1 MQAIIIKDLTA
12 NHLTT
17 QTINLH
23 SRLTTL
29 TMPQAPLGPDTQVE
43 ARSNF
48 LTEIFPILLLED
60 DMEGTRIA
68 SSPTTY
74 PSESAHERMEVP
86 GRSESVTNAETLCW
100 VNSSGQ
106 CQACSI

>member
-1 MQAIIIKDLTA
+1 MQAIITEDLTA
-12 NHLTT
+12 KHLTI
-17 QTINLH
+17 QIINIH
-23 SRLTTL
+23 SRPTTL
-29 TMPQAPLGPDTQVE
+29 TMPQAPLGPDIQVE
-43 ARSNF
+43 VRSNF
-48 LTEIFPILLLED
+48 LTEIFPILLLGD

-74 PSESAHERMEVP
+74 PSESAHERMEVL
-86 GRSESVTNAETLCW
+86 GRSGYVTNAENLCW